1 MEIAI
6 TAVLGIVSAILATY
20 LYEKKIRDRT
30 SVRRILDPNDKDIPR
45 LIELYVEL
53 FPEESSNYSAD
64 DIIHMIEHQ
73 SHGTDFGEVVNE
85 DFILVAK
92 YKGDVVGFLFC
103 HYYPERKKAIVSYYG
118 IDKTILEA
126 RRSAANALL
135 AYLNTNLGSK
145 GVRCGYLFFDVER
158 PDTASTAHEK
168 VRRKAR
174 IIVLKQSARSFQ
186 RSAHCLDFEYTSPRI
201 TLSEGTKE
209 TPLTLMVI
217 PLADPLP
224 RSISRETTLEF
235 LRFIYLDC
243 YGDYYSINDE
253 PYQAFRDY
261 LSATLERYRGTLPE
275 EIALILINF

>member
-1 MEIAI
+1 MEVAI
-6 TAVLGIVSAILATY
+6 TAVLGVIGAIVAAY

-30 SVRRILDPNDKDIPR
+30 SVHRITSPDDNDIGR

-64 DIIHMIEHQ
+64 DIVEMIEHQ
-73 SHGTDFGEVVNE
+73 SHGTEYGEVVAE

-103 HYYPERKKAIVSYYG
+103 HFYPDRQKAIVSYYG
-118 IDKTILEA
+118 IDKAVLEA

-135 AYLNTNLGSK
+135 AYLYKNLVAK
-145 GVRCGYLFFDVER
+145 GRRCEYLFFDVER

-174 IIVLKQSARSFQ
+174 ISVLKQSARSFQ
-186 RSAHCLDFEYTSPRI
+186 LRAYCLDFEYSSPRI

-217 PLADPLP
+217 PLSRPLGT
-224 RSISRETTLEF
+224 RITRDEVLEF

-243 YGDYYSINDE
+243 YGDYYSVNDE
-253 PYQAFRDY
+253 PYQAFRDH
-261 LSATLERYRGTLPE
+261 LANSLQRFETSLPE
-275 EIALILINF
+275 SVGVK